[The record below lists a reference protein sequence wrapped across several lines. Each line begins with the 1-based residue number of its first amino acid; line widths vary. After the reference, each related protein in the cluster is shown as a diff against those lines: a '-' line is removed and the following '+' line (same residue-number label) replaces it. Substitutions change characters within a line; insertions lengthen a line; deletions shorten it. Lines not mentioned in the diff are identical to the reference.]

1 MVNPLISLV
10 PGAGIEPDPLPYYQG
25 FRAIDLQHTYN
36 LGHSS
41 QDKIHTTIYEKI
53 QRKRIFFVKFTQRTT
68 KIKVQR
74 EQIR

>member
-1 MVNPLISLV
+1 
-10 PGAGIEPDPLPYYQG
+10 
-25 FRAIDLQHTYN
+25 